1 MHSPFELILSLML
14 QPDDPTKVK
23 IGLVVTVGV
32 AGSLRWAAR
41 HSQGS

>member
-1 MHSPFELILSLML
+1 MRAPFELMLPLIL

-23 IGLVVTVGV
+23 LGLVVTVGV
-32 AGSLRWAAR
+32 TGSLRWAAR